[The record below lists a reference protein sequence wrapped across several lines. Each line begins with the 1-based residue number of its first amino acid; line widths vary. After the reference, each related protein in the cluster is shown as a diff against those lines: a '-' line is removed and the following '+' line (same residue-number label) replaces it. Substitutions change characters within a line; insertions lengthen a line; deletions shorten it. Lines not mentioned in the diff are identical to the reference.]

1 MLSLLFRIGPA
12 ISLKLSLNQMGS
24 GVSSHPWE
32 LAWREGRWYEA
43 SSAFP
48 AVVEFAKYLEK
59 TGAKTILD
67 FGSGAGR
74 HTIYL
79 AKEGFRVIAF
89 DISLSALKQLSE
101 RVKMEKLDIVF
112 LSQNE
117 MSKLPFADGAFDAVI
132 GNNVLHHSTTHGISA
147 SLSEV
152 FRVMR
157 MGGAGYFSILSR
169 NDYKYG
175 TGTPVESAT
184 YVSTEPDEAG
194 IIHHFFSEDELR
206 LCFSKFDIISLD
218 EELIPI
224 EKGYRGHYHLRF
236 RKGSRDSV

>member
-1 MLSLLFRIGPA
+1 
-12 ISLKLSLNQMGS
+12 MGS
-24 GVSSHPWE
+24 SVSSHPWE

-48 AVVEFAKYLEK
+48 AVVEFGKHLEK

-74 HTIYL
+74 HTIHL
-79 AKEGFRVIAF
+79 AREGFRVIAF

-101 RVKMEKLDIVF
+101 RVKAEKLDGVF

-117 MSKLPFADGAFDAVI
+117 MSRLPFADGAFDAIV
-132 GNNVLHHSTTHGISA
+132 GNNVLHHSTTQGISA

-157 MGGAGYFSILSR
+157 MGGVGYFSVLSR

-206 LCFSKFDIISLD
+206 SCFSKFDIISLD
-218 EELIPI
+218 EELIPM
-224 EKGYRGHYHLRF
+224 EKGYRGHYHLRIK
-236 RKGSRDSV
+236 KGCRSSV

>member
-1 MLSLLFRIGPA
+1 LRIEKIERGR
-12 ISLKLSLNQMGS
+12 LGS
-24 GVSSHPWE
+24 TVSSHPWE

-43 SSAFP
+43 SPAFP
-48 AVVEFAKYLEK
+48 AVVEFGKYLEE
-59 TGAKTILD
+59 TGAKTVLD

-89 DISLSALKQLSE
+89 DISLSALKQLNE
-101 RVKMEKLDIVF
+101 RVKTAKLDNVF

-117 MSKLPFADGAFDAVI
+117 MSKLPFADGAFDTVV
-132 GNNVLHHSTTHGISA
+132 GNNVLHHSTLHGISA
-147 SLSEV
+147 SIGEV

-157 MGGAGYFSILSR
+157 MGGVGYFSVLSR

-175 TGTPVESAT
+175 SGRPVEPAT
-184 YVSTEPDEAG
+184 YVSTEPDEMG
-194 IIHHFFSEDELR
+194 IVHHFFSEDELR
-206 LCFSKFDIISLD
+206 SCFSKFDILSLD

-236 RKGSRDSV
+236 RKGRGSV

>member
-1 MLSLLFRIGPA
+1 M
-12 ISLKLSLNQMGS
+12 
-24 GVSSHPWE
+24 
-32 LAWREGRWYEA
+32 
-43 SSAFP
+43 
-48 AVVEFAKYLEK
+48 
-59 TGAKTILD
+59 TILD
-67 FGSGAGR
+67 FGSGVGR
-74 HTIYL
+74 HTVYL
-79 AKEGFRVIAF
+79 AREGFRVIAF

-101 RVKMEKLDIVF
+101 RVKAEKLDGVF

-117 MSKLPFADGAFDAVI
+117 MSRLPFADGAFDAIV

-157 MGGAGYFSILSR
+157 MGGVGYFSILSR

-175 TGTPVESAT
+175 AGRPVEPAT
-184 YVSTEPDEAG
+184 YVSTEPDETG

-206 LCFSKFDIISLD
+206 SCFNKFDIISLE

-236 RKGSRDSV
+236 RKGSRNSV

>member
-1 MLSLLFRIGPA
+1 
-12 ISLKLSLNQMGS
+12 MGS
-24 GVSSHPWE
+24 SVSSHPWE

-48 AVVEFAKYLEK
+48 AVVEFGKYLEG
-59 TGAKTILD
+59 TGVKTILD

-74 HTIYL
+74 HTIFL
-79 AKEGFRVIAF
+79 AKVGFRVIAF
-89 DISLSALKQLSE
+89 DISLSALKQLNE
-101 RVKMEKLDIVF
+101 RAKTGKLDDVF
-112 LSQNE
+112 LSQSE
-117 MSKLPFADGAFDAVI
+117 MSKLPFADGAFDAIV
-132 GNNVLHHSTTHGISA
+132 GNNVLHHSTTLGISA

-157 MGGAGYFSILSR
+157 MGGVGYFSVLSR

-175 TGTPVESAT
+175 TGKPVEPAT
-184 YVSTEPDEAG
+184 YVSAELDETG

-206 LCFSKFDIISLD
+206 SCFSKFDIISLD

-224 EKGYRGHYHLRF
+224 EKGYRGHYHLRI
-236 RKGSRDSV
+236 RKGRNSV